1 MLFPLSRGVTH
12 QSCLPVLTST
22 RSWVE
27 NFGNKAPRAPTSAWY
42 HSKQSRSVS
51 WSLATMP
58 DFCVWVVVQQLCQ
71 AYLWAINSGSQ
82 YNGKERC
89 GKTALWEL
97 WWAFALAHIVIAL
110 YFSTEDYF
118 EVWQTCRVIKLFE
131 QQDESKNYGVM
142 YMYAIWTIVLY
153 MFITCILY
161 TGMWMQVCEQIL
173 LYMCTLP

>member
-1 MLFPLSRGVTH
+1 MFLLSRGVTH

-27 NFGNKAPRAPTSAWY
+27 NFGNKAPCAPTSAWH

-51 WSLATMP
+51 WSLTTMP
-58 DFCVWVVVQQLCQ
+58 DFCVWVVVQQLCR

-97 WWAFALAHIVIAL
+97 WWAFALAHIAIAL
-110 YFSTEDYF
+110 HFSTEDYLRYDRHLGS
-118 EVWQTCRVIKLFE
+118 WNSLN
-131 QQDESKNYGVM
+131 SKMNPK
-142 YMYAIWTIVLY
+142 
-153 MFITCILY
+153 ITMSC
-161 TGMWMQVCEQIL
+161 VC
-173 LYMCTLP
+173 YCTCTLHVYSTQQYECKKGAELAKVVQVKLAP